1 MEDIRIVV
9 ASNIVDLRSKAGMKQ
24 ADLAE
29 KINYTDKSVS
39 KWERAESLP
48 DVIVLKSIA
57 DVFGVSLD
65 YMVSDHNAVRSK
77 EEEKEQKRNERE
89 EKRNERRA
97 SRSSA
102 VNHTAIA
109 LIVTVSIMSLAVAVF
124 LILSPLCGKNL
135 WYVLTAGVAVS
146 CIPLLVF
153 NSLWGIKRNSMLII
167 MVLIITLLATL
178 YLILI
183 KFNVWEIF
191 LLVIP
196 AAVIVWLSFNI
207 KKPISKH
214 EDVTLEG
221 VE

>member
-24 ADLAE
+24 AELAE

-65 YMVSDHNAVRSK
+65 YMVSDHNAVMSK
-77 EEEKEQKRNERE
+77 EEEKERKRNERE

-97 SRSSA
+97 SR
-102 VNHTAIA
+102 
-109 LIVTVSIMSLAVAVF
+109 SLAVAVF